1 MKIPRLGAPD
11 VDKLFAGAKEY
22 HKLEDAFNFLKKRM
36 AIFAGL
42 ISRQFDKLR
51 SEGVSIDNQALI
63 SQVLK
68 SEGLEIEV
76 VNGCANVVNYKEKV
90 IEVPVQDSRTKHLIH
105 SLATQLKKYVDKYPK
120 LREECDS
127 RLL

>member
-1 MKIPRLGAPD
+1 MSKREKDFEDEIVNLKNAIKEMKIPRLGAPD

-51 SEGVSIDNQALI
+51 SEGVSIDN
-63 SQVLK
+63 
-68 SEGLEIEV
+68 
-76 VNGCANVVNYKEKV
+76 
-90 IEVPVQDSRTKHLIH
+90 
-105 SLATQLKKYVDKYPK
+105 
-120 LREECDS
+120 
-127 RLL
+127 